1 MSVGKAGAVSVKITL
16 DGQDVVEDHQV
27 SFTVDRDIGQ
37 PDMAQIVVYNQD
49 HRYSKL
55 KIAGTV
61 EIKIGE
67 EQKTIYKGEIV
78 GLEPSYRGGEPQ
90 RIMVRA
96 MNKMHKLLRY
106 RKSQTFTDKTDQQ
119 ILSQV
124 VQDAGLTL
132 DWKHEKS
139 ITYKHVYQHNM
150 THMEFLRTRAGRMG
164 CHIWCDDT
172 TLHCKQPDLAND
184 SGIELKISQKVGDGE
199 QLRSFTP
206 RVSSAP
212 INKKVTVKGWNPE
225 TKELIQGEY
234 SAQSSPLGS
243 QNAVEASGE
252 HGEQETFTVDTPIWS
267 KEEADAIAKAK
278 QVDQSLT
285 YMTGEAEA
293 VGDPKF
299 DLGSVI
305 KLTINTEASDDTFN
319 GKYYVMGITHRY
331 VAGGK
336 DKDGGYVTHIRVAR
350 DAQKGS

>member
-1 MSVGKAGAVSVKITL
+1 MSVGKAGAVSVKLTL
-16 DGQDVVEDHQV
+16 DGKDVPEDHQV
-27 SFTVDRDIGQ
+27 SFSVDADMGQ
-37 PDMAQIVVYNQD
+37 PHMAQIVVYNQD
-49 HRYSKL
+49 HRYSEL
-55 KIAGTV
+55 KVAGVV
-61 EIKIGE
+61 EIKVGQE
-67 EQKTIYKGEIV
+67 KKTIFKGEIV
-78 GLEPSYRGGEPQ
+78 GLEPRYTGGETQ
-90 RIMVRA
+90 RIMIRA
-96 MNKMHKLLRY
+96 MDKFHKLLRY

-119 ILSQV
+119 ILSQIV
-124 VQDAGLTL
+124 GDAGLTL

-150 THMEFLRTRAGRMG
+150 THMEFLRSRAARMG
-164 CHIWCDDT
+164 CHVWCDDT
-172 TLHCKQPDLAND
+172 TLHVKQPDLSAD
-184 SGIELKISQKVGDGE
+184 SGVELKISQKVGDGE
-199 QLRSFTP
+199 QLRSFSP

-243 QNAVEASGE
+243 QNAVEASGS
-252 HGEQETFTVDTPIWS
+252 HGEQETFTVDHPIWS

-299 DLGSVI
+299 ELGKTI
-305 KLTINTEASDDTFN
+305 KLTINTEKSDDTFN
-319 GKYYVMGITHRY
+319 GKYYVMGMTHRY

-336 DKDGGYVTHIRVAR
+336 DKDGGYVTHLRLAR